1 MSTKTKLVANA
12 NATEEVVASQFTEEV
27 FNKGIE
33 QEAFATRLSDTLR
46 IDETSFFETIPTEK
60 GNMEVSKKTYNFTN
74 PIGKRS
80 QMTVYDVTII
90 ESLERIDK
98 ALKAKDLLTY
108 AICKEFS
115 KIEESNKLENM
126 GFKNVAELGKALYG
140 LESST
145 VNHYARI
152 GKNFLNDDYTVKAGL
167 PNLTV
172 SHMIELSSLVQNN
185 DITPVIE
192 LYTNGTLVD
201 GMSTKKIRE
210 TLKAMNGKAIEQKDT
225 TTDKSEPKTENTNT
239 GETVA
244 NNNDVEELQSNFDSQ
259 VVIGKIIN
267 ACIYIDDL
275 FNLLNQHEINAIGY
289 GESIDTIKALAK
301 ALL

>member
-12 NATEEVVASQFTEEV
+12 STDTQEVVQST
-27 FNKGIE
+27 KGIE
-33 QEAFATRLSDTLR
+33 QNDFTSRLAETLR
-46 IDETSFFETIPTEK
+46 IDESSFFETIPTEK
-60 GNMEVSKKTYNFTN
+60 GTMEVSKKTYNFAN

-80 QMTVYDVTII
+80 QITVYDVSII

-98 ALKAKDLLTY
+98 ALKGKDLLTY

-115 KIEESNKLENM
+115 KIDESNKLENM
-126 GFKNVAELGKALYG
+126 GFKSIAELGKAIYG
-140 LESST
+140 LETST

-167 PNLTV
+167 PNLSV
-172 SHMIELSSLVQNN
+172 SHMIELSSLVQDN

-192 LYTNGTLVD
+192 LYTNGTLID

-210 TLKAMNGKAIEQKDT
+210 TLNALKGKAIEQKDS
-225 TTDKSEPKTENTNT
+225 KAEPKAEAENNNT
-239 GETVA
+239 GESVA
-244 NNNDVEELQSNFDSQ
+244 NANDVQELESNFDSQ

-267 ACIYIDDL
+267 ACMYIDDL
-275 FNLLNQHEINAIGY
+275 FHLLNQHEINAIGY